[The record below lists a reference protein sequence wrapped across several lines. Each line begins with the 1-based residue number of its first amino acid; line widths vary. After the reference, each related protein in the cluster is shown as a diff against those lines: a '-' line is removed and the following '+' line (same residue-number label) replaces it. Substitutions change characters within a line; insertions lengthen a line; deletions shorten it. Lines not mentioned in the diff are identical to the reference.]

1 MFAEALGSEFAR
13 DVRTGLTRSGQK
25 SLPGRYLYDAIGA
38 ALFDAISFLPEY
50 GLTRADTRLIEA
62 HAAEL
67 LELLPAHRIVAELG
81 GGSGAKARTM
91 LDCLRGGG
99 VERYCPI
106 DLSTAALAR
115 CARHLSPLCPVFP
128 LEMGYLAGLG
138 EACAQRAPGESLLLL
153 LMGSTIG
160 DFEPDDAVEF
170 LDAIRQLLSPGDALL
185 LGTDLVK
192 PAKQLLDAYD
202 DPAGITAAFH
212 LNLLGRINRELDAD
226 FDLRQFAHVIRY
238 HEDEQRLE
246 MHLRSRA
253 YQIVCVRKADL
264 IVDFAPE
271 ETIRT
276 GSVHS
281 YHAAQVETLAEV
293 SGFTLERQWIDDEWG
308 FAENL
313 LMV

>member
-1 MFAEALGSEFAR
+1 M
-13 DVRTGLTRSGQK
+13 RS
-25 SLPGRYLYDAIGA
+25 
-38 ALFDAISFLPEY
+38 
-50 GLTRADTRLIEA
+50 
-62 HAAEL
+62 
-67 LELLPAHRIVAELG
+67 
-81 GGSGAKARTM
+81 
-91 LDCLRGGG
+91 
-99 VERYCPI
+99 
-106 DLSTAALAR
+106 
-115 CARHLSPLCPVFP
+115 
-128 LEMGYLAGLG
+128 
-138 EACAQRAPGESLLLL
+138 
-153 LMGSTIG
+153 
-160 DFEPDDAVEF
+160 
-170 LDAIRQLLSPGDALL
+170 
-185 LGTDLVK
+185 
-192 PAKQLLDAYD
+192 
-202 DPAGITAAFH
+202 
-212 LNLLGRINRELDAD
+212 LGRINRELDAD